1 MTLDIVNTEISQSTV
16 SQKKCS
22 EHVNIN
28 IVSRVVGQIDYAT
41 DREMSAIISL
51 THKSILVVVQT
62 AHSSHRR
69 QVTRSTS
76 RSDE

>member
-28 IVSRVVGQIDYAT
+28 IVSRDSTCGGGSDL
-41 DREMSAIISL
+41 EMSAIISL